1 MGFCEPHNFEFGKGH
16 EDVSCPY
23 CKIAQLR
30 AELLKK
36 DLPHGF
42 DSWEA
47 YQKHVASVQIQ
58 NHNQEV
64 KIHDQE
70 VKISGL
76 RDALAMAR
84 VLCQIYFEIAEEHIP
99 AEKIREKLEEK
110 IQEWTRKLL

>member
-30 AELLKK
+30 AELL
-36 DLPHGF
+36 
-42 DSWEA
+42 
-47 YQKHVASVQIQ
+47 
-58 NHNQEV
+58 
-64 KIHDQE
+64 
-70 VKISGL
+70 
-76 RDALAMAR
+76 MAR